1 MRLKLFLLLLI
12 GTFLGCEVNKKEIP
26 GVYVSKNQI
35 NNIDT
40 LVILKDG
47 TYKKNTYR
55 KLDNSL
61 IYLNSGSW
69 KYKKGRITFK
79 DFFYDNDNVYSK
91 GFNRFKDILI
101 TSSFIIEE
109 EKGKMSIEFLEEKGY
124 FRYQKL

>member
-1 MRLKLFLLLLI
+1 MKLKIFLPLLI

-26 GVYVSKNQI
+26 GVYISKHQI

-40 LVILKDG
+40 LVILKNG

-61 IYLNSGSW
+61 IFVNSGSW

-79 DFFYDNDNVYSK
+79 DFFYDSDKVYSK
-91 GFNRFKDILI
+91 GFKDILI
-101 TSSFIIEE
+101 TSSLIIKK

>member
-1 MRLKLFLLLLI
+1 MRLKIFLLLLI
-12 GTFLGCEVNKKEIP
+12 GAFLGCEVNKEEIP

-40 LVILKDG
+40 LVILKNG

-55 KLDNSL
+55 KSDNSL
-61 IYLNSGSW
+61 IYLNTGSW

-79 DFFYDNDNVYSK
+79 DFFYDNDEVYSK
-91 GFNRFKDILI
+91 DFDGFKDVLI

-109 EKGKMSIEFLEEKGY
+109 KKGKLSIEFLEEKGR

>member
-1 MRLKLFLLLLI
+1 MRLKIFLLLLI
-12 GTFLGCEVNKKEIP
+12 GTFLGCEVNKEEIP

-40 LVILKDG
+40 LVILKNG

-69 KYKKGRITFK
+69 KYKKGRIIFE
-79 DFFYDNDNVYSK
+79 DFFYENDKVYSK
-91 GFNRFKDILI
+91 GFDHFKDILI
-101 TSSFIIEE
+101 TSSLIIEK
-109 EKGKMSIEFLEEKGY
+109 EKGKISIEFLEEKGH